1 MQEQYK
7 LIHIELIQGQ
17 YFESK
22 AKEVE
27 EENFKLRAEKA
38 ILEDK
43 LMRATRLML
52 DYEERRVNEGNE
64 ASVSILMVT
73 F

>member
-1 MQEQYK
+1 M
-7 LIHIELIQGQ
+7 
-17 YFESK
+17 
-22 AKEVE
+22 
-27 EENFKLRAEKA
+27 RAEKA